1 MLVSGRC
8 VFFWREDWDPSIKL
22 PSHSSSRGN
31 GRCDGST
38 QGRCGRR
45 KEDKATLPRANLK
58 AGGLEMMFHW
68 WVKGLRGF
76 VLLRVLCCWG
86 FCAVGGFVSCRD
98 VSTKNKSECRRFR
111 FCWTLIINSS
121 GRSMSCCTILGG
133 LIFPSTKRFPKDHDY
148 INTTPHSRIMIQS
161 SQKSKPFS
169 PLL

>member
-1 MLVSGRC
+1 MFKESPNHRTFLRKIGKIALRS
-8 VFFWREDWDPSIKL
+8 P

-38 QGRCGRR
+38 QGRWRRR
-45 KEDKATLPRANLK
+45 KEDKATLPRRTICWRLRDVPLV
-58 AGGLEMMFHW
+58 GGRF
-68 WVKGLRGF
+68 GG
-76 VLLRVLCCWG
+76 CCV
-86 FCAVGGFVSCRD
+86 VGGFVCWVFCVVGGLVSCRD

-148 INTTPHSRIMIQS
+148 INTTPHNRMMIQS